1 MKKGNLSSVTL
12 AVSLVFGSN
21 TIAANPCIEKSTE
34 FKESKNYSVDYANTV
49 RSKRAD
55 QLVRIKIDPKET
67 LTLQNTNNRSK
78 SSVVKSETEAGIAFS
93 GGNLI
98 LQKSDDSTDYGNSD
112 FYNRHFIRV
121 SEGALLSVDTQRT
134 LMEGS
139 VARGVVLSGAGTF
152 TRGFTMNV
160 DRSTIAVSPQRT
172 FGADVRPY
180 GSLNTKFADI
190 TMTAGVQDPKMNG
203 IRVWHGGRFS
213 AESLSLQLNGSGSKN
228 LEFID
233 ALYVGQGDESKY
245 KNPAEQISV
254 SGPIR
259 ISIQDASNARGC
271 ALALLSNRDYS
282 IAGKT
287 DISVS
292 KTKTAYGLYA
302 FHRVNVLDELT
313 MDFRDNTEAI
323 GIRAASEADVTAK
336 AANIQMSGGIT
347 QAVYLKNAAKVTV
360 TDSLTTN
367 ASQALVGIDNSAAD
381 IQKDFVTLSQSEISA
396 ENDARIYINS
406 TKKGLVQFSGNTR
419 ISDNGTI
426 AMHVSSGTADKNAYW
441 NITDRSQ
448 LTELSAA
455 PGASLNFLLTPALL
469 SSLGPDEA
477 VVSVKGS
484 SPVLL
489 HSDAGKSSCITLSGA
504 ALNLKAG
511 DEIRLINSSNGIALN
526 DLTNRLAAGTSVSE
540 LKRDLN
546 VESVKSLARVEKSEL
561 TQDDYDLSMKTE
573 QMLIAKIKN
582 RRPSK
587 DKVNDQTNV
596 LMLSSL
602 SSAAALFAADE
613 LLIDSTLKSRKG
625 TRQPGPFAA
634 ARVGGYELDVRGDL
648 DETIVSGLLG
658 YAFKLQQSEVGAFLE
673 MGRGTY
679 DARSPTTSPIGHVKG
694 DGKNNYVGVGIY
706 GNCAAAVDWLHFTG
720 YVKGGMIRS
729 EFDVP
734 IAGVKAEFDRTSAYW
749 GAHAG
754 AYGEFQLTKK
764 LKNRTFLNYFYDG
777 REGESYKAAGSSEVS
792 GATFHF
798 NSLNAH
804 RGQLGTLM
812 EYQYDRRMHPYAALT
827 YEYAFKADAKGHA
840 QDRYGTLVLNEADLE
855 GSTGIASLGWTYQD
869 YANTFDLSIGL
880 NAYTGV
886 RKGYNTQAHA
896 SWKF

>member
-21 TIAANPCIEKSTE
+21 TIAANPCIKENTE
-34 FKESKNYSVDYANTV
+34 FKESETYSVDGVDTV
-49 RSKRAD
+49 LSKRAD
-55 QLVRIKIDPKET
+55 QLVTIKIDPEET
-67 LTLQNTNNRSK
+67 LTLQNTNKEKGSR
-78 SSVVKSETEAGIAFS
+78 VIKSEKGSIAFF

-98 LQKSDDSTDYGNSD
+98 LQKSDDSTNYGDSD
-112 FYNRHFIRV
+112 SYNRHFIRV
-121 SEGALLSVDTQRT
+121 SEGALLTVDTQST
-134 LMEGS
+134 VMEGS
-139 VARGVVLSGAGTF
+139 VARGVVLSGTGLF

-160 DRSTIAVSPQRT
+160 DRSTVDLSPQRT
-172 FGADVRPY
+172 FGADVRPD
-180 GSLNTKFADI
+180 GFLNTKFADI
-190 TMTAGVQDPKMNG
+190 TMTAGAQDPK
-203 IRVWHGGRFS
+203 
-213 AESLSLQLNGSGSKN
+213 
-228 LEFID
+228 
-233 ALYVGQGDESKY
+233 
-245 KNPAEQISV
+245 EQITI

-259 ISIQDASNARGC
+259 ISIQDAPNARGC

-292 KTKTAYGLYA
+292 KAKTAYGLYA
-302 FHRVNVLDELT
+302 LHRVNVLDEMT

-323 GIRAASEADVTAK
+323 GIRAASGADVTAK

-367 ASQALVGIDNSAAD
+367 ASQALVGIDNSVAD

-426 AMHVSSGTADKNAYW
+426 AMHVGSGTADKNAYW

-455 PGASLNFLLTPALL
+455 PSASLNFLLTPALL

-477 VVSVKGS
+477 VVSVKGA

-489 HSDAGKSSCITLSGA
+489 HSDAGKSSCITLSGT

-855 GSTGIASLGWTYQD
+855 GSTGIASLGWTYQN

>member
-1 MKKGNLSSVTL
+1 M
-12 AVSLVFGSN
+12 
-21 TIAANPCIEKSTE
+21 
-34 FKESKNYSVDYANTV
+34 
-49 RSKRAD
+49 
-55 QLVRIKIDPKET
+55 
-67 LTLQNTNNRSK
+67 
-78 SSVVKSETEAGIAFS
+78 
-93 GGNLI
+93 
-98 LQKSDDSTDYGNSD
+98 
-112 FYNRHFIRV
+112 
-121 SEGALLSVDTQRT
+121 
-134 LMEGS
+134 
-139 VARGVVLSGAGTF
+139 
-152 TRGFTMNV
+152 
-160 DRSTIAVSPQRT
+160 
-172 FGADVRPY
+172 
-180 GSLNTKFADI
+180 
-190 TMTAGVQDPKMNG
+190 
-203 IRVWHGGRFS
+203 
-213 AESLSLQLNGSGSKN
+213 
-228 LEFID
+228 
-233 ALYVGQGDESKY
+233 
-245 KNPAEQISV
+245 
-254 SGPIR
+254 
-259 ISIQDASNARGC
+259 
-271 ALALLSNRDYS
+271 
-282 IAGKT
+282 
-287 DISVS
+287 
-292 KTKTAYGLYA
+292 
-302 FHRVNVLDELT
+302 
-313 MDFRDNTEAI
+313 
-323 GIRAASEADVTAK
+323 
-336 AANIQMSGGIT
+336 
-347 QAVYLKNAAKVTV
+347 
-360 TDSLTTN
+360 
-367 ASQALVGIDNSAAD
+367 
-381 IQKDFVTLSQSEISA
+381 
-396 ENDARIYINS
+396 
-406 TKKGLVQFSGNTR
+406 
-419 ISDNGTI
+419 
-426 AMHVSSGTADKNAYW
+426 
-441 NITDRSQ
+441 
-448 LTELSAA
+448 
-455 PGASLNFLLTPALL
+455 
-469 SSLGPDEA
+469 
-477 VVSVKGS
+477 
-484 SPVLL
+484 
-489 HSDAGKSSCITLSGA
+489 
-504 ALNLKAG
+504 
-511 DEIRLINSSNGIALN
+511 
-526 DLTNRLAAGTSVSE
+526 TNRLAAGTSVSE
-540 LKRDLN
+540 LRRDLN
-546 VESVKSLARVEKSEL
+546 VESIKSLVRVEKSEL

-720 YVKGGMIRS
+720 Y
-729 EFDVP
+729 
-734 IAGVKAEFDRTSAYW
+734 W

-855 GSTGIASLGWTYQD
+855 GSTGIASLGWTYQN